1 MEAGD
6 SEFDAAVH
14 AHDAA
19 LAARGCQIWVG
30 AEPTFTDA
38 HSEAPEWL
46 TDALGGDKQE
56 RAQRLIGRLRA
67 ARPGAIV
74 LRTLGRQY
82 PGESLP
88 RWSLGLYERRDGAPL
103 WCGPP
108 DPLAG
113 AAACDLQH
121 VQAFRAA
128 LAKALA
134 AHGGSAVPFEVDDEL
149 GLRLVFR
156 FDGQPVTADPAQ
168 DERLCRPSLHGN
180 AIDSEGLSD
189 PLAARGDFLVAL
201 GCVPVHAGD
210 AAQPC
215 LELPQFTAV
224 AQFQQFL
231 GCAEQAAQRS
241 GLATLVWRGFPPPVD
256 SSVAWTTLTP
266 DPAVMEINQAPAAGV
281 AEFLAA
287 NRALYALAADEGLAP
302 YRLQYNGTV
311 SDSGGGGQFT
321 LGGPAPAESPFFAS
335 PHLLAR
341 LIRYLNRHP
350 SLSYWLAPAYVGSSS
365 QAPRPDE
372 GVPDSFRELGVALQ
386 QLERVAAP
394 KPEFIWR
401 TLHPFL
407 VDPSGNTHRSELNI
421 EKLWN
426 PFLPDR
432 GRLGLVE
439 FRAFRMPRDAE
450 TGAAIAALLRAI
462 TAMLSEQDR
471 VSELVEWGAQLHDRF
486 ALPFYLQRDLDE
498 VLDDVQA
505 CGLGLGEPLAA
516 RLREDPERV
525 IGHSEF
531 AGCVL
536 EVQQAI
542 EFWPL
547 LDDVAVHHS
556 GGSRLVDAS
565 TARIQVSLRGVE
577 PQSRALRDW
586 RLSVAGCEVPLRAE
600 RDAGGQVSLFGLR
613 YRSFVPW
620 RGLHPGIPAQGP
632 LELTLWHPDRPD
644 CLRATL
650 HEWQSQ
656 GRPYPGVPQTLQEAR
671 LRRFERLVVEQ
682 VPERRAQ
689 PGKPPPAAALSECC
703 LDLRRL

>member
-1 MEAGD
+1 M
-6 SEFDAAVH
+6 
-14 AHDAA
+14 
-19 LAARGCQIWVG
+19 
-30 AEPTFTDA
+30 
-38 HSEAPEWL
+38 
-46 TDALGGDKQE
+46 
-56 RAQRLIGRLRA
+56 
-67 ARPGAIV
+67 
-74 LRTLGRQY
+74 
-82 PGESLP
+82 
-88 RWSLGLYERRDGAPL
+88 YERRDGAPL

-432 GRLGLVE
+432 GRLKQALIKLGYPTEDLAGYTVGDSVPISKKNLPAVRPAGIGVGAGEGRNGARPVYWNWLTGGSTDAGRLFRGL
-439 FRAFRMPRDAE
+439 RQHDY
-450 TGAAIAALLRAI
+450 
-462 TAMLSEQDR
+462 
-471 VSELVEWGAQLHDRF
+471 GAQLRLADRIQHHQS
-486 ALPFYLQRDLDE
+486 Y
-498 VLDDVQA
+498 
-505 CGLGLGEPLAA
+505 
-516 RLREDPERV
+516 PERF
-525 IGHSEF
+525 S
-531 AGCVL
+531 GC
-536 EVQQAI
+536 
-542 EFWPL
+542 
-547 LDDVAVHHS
+547 
-556 GGSRLVDAS
+556 GS
-565 TARIQVSLRGVE
+565 
-577 PQSRALRDW
+577 PAL
-586 RLSVAGCEVPLRAE
+586 
-600 RDAGGQVSLFGLR
+600 
-613 YRSFVPW
+613 
-620 RGLHPGIPAQGP
+620 
-632 LELTLWHPDRPD
+632 
-644 CLRATL
+644 
-650 HEWQSQ
+650 
-656 GRPYPGVPQTLQEAR
+656 
-671 LRRFERLVVEQ
+671 
-682 VPERRAQ
+682 
-689 PGKPPPAAALSECC
+689 
-703 LDLRRL
+703 